1 MTLRAVLHHIEL
13 LPSRAV
19 LHSLLRSQQQPKWT
33 KTVVQYS
40 SLCSDSEERL
50 ALLPGNGASRI
61 SSRSSGY
68 TARGSQ
74 TPDLGTVRESAGS
87 RGFFLHGRS
96 TSRAAHL
103 LSKSPM
109 ESQVTRHL
117 SELRSPRWRGSCS
130 PLVARQPRVRASP
143 RGRSSVAEAA
153 GAAVSADPSC
163 LDSRKLERERDECD
177 AAFGWN
183 QQMRIDAGTAAG
195 RLCSQRGN
203 RRGAAQPASSWKGG
217 VLHSPHHPAKVQ
229 CCTACVSVRML
240 R

>member
-1 MTLRAVLHHIEL
+1 MTMRAALHLIEL

-19 LHSLLRSQQQPKWT
+19 LHSLHRSQQQPTWT

-96 TSRAAHL
+96 TSRAAHPL
-103 LSKSPM
+103 QPVGVVLSTGRAT
-109 ESQVTRHL
+109 QL
-117 SELRSPRWRGSCS
+117 SSC
-130 PLVARQPRVRASP
+130 AASF
-143 RGRSSVAEAA
+143 
-153 GAAVSADPSC
+153 GAAEKRMADQQGW
-163 LDSRKLERERDECD
+163 LRDS
-177 AAFGWN
+177 
-183 QQMRIDAGTAAG
+183 QMM
-195 RLCSQRGN
+195 
-203 RRGAAQPASSWKGG
+203 
-217 VLHSPHHPAKVQ
+217 LHSPQPIQVLLHSPCQLAQSAVIY
-229 CCTACVSVRML
+229 TL
-240 R
+240 P